1 MINQEKWIESLPGAK
16 DKDFTNKKYN
26 TDPIKWTNTIPSKK
40 NDNKTKKIS
49 LMMTFFII
57 GVISVSVIK
66 NKTRSLQ
73 KEIDY
78 LRSSINSLESNL
90 YKASL
95 DYEVITSPQNIST
108 LAKKYLDDE
117 LIFYKKSQIIEMN
130 KENKI
135 KKKLVSEPKNKEKNK
150 INLKITKKINE
161 KKKELK
167 KLQELYQ
174 KPETIPAEVKNSIAQ
189 RIRVK
194 KEEIK
199 NLYENPKE
207 VISAKKIQQWG
218 AIQLVKVVLGV
229 PVIPGK

>member
-78 LRSSINSLESNL
+78 LRSSINSLESGTAIAAAPVGVDARTSAT
-90 YKASL
+90 KSAIDQSFSCPIP
-95 DYEVITSPQNIST
+95 VITGFLDANIARATFSSLKTHKSSGDPPPLATIMVSIEVNSFNALIAFTISGAAISPCT
-108 LAKKYLDDE
+108 
-117 LIFYKKSQIIEMN
+117 
-130 KENKI
+130 
-135 KKKLVSEPKNKEKNK
+135 
-150 INLKITKKINE
+150 
-161 KKKELK
+161 
-167 KLQELYQ
+167 
-174 KPETIPAEVKNSIAQ
+174 
-189 RIRVK
+189 RV
-194 KEEIK
+194 
-199 NLYENPKE
+199 
-207 VISAKKIQQWG
+207 
-218 AIQLVKVVLGV
+218 
-229 PVIPGK
+229 